1 MGTAYYEEFGGR
13 PPHPCWV
20 INYDAARALHNL
32 KFLASMTSA
41 AVHVFVSRD
50 CGAIVV
56 SNMALEDIR
65 EPHVMAW
72 RQSFYE
78 IDEKTLRLRH
88 AEKLQGL
95 RRHIGEIP
103 GDCGLA
109 EAS

>member
-1 MGTAYYEEFGGR
+1 MGLEYYEESGGC

-20 INYDAARALHNL
+20 INYDIGRALHNFR
-32 KFLASMTSA
+32 FLRNLSEQL
-41 AVHVFVSRD
+41 VRIYVSTD
-50 CGAIVV
+50 CAAIVV

-88 AEKLQGL
+88 AEQVEG
-95 RRHIGEIP
+95 RRCHIDEIQS
-103 GDCGLA
+103 DYGLA
-109 EAS
+109 EAI